1 MVTNR
6 IQDLSGKV
14 FHNHD
19 LVLWHSRADKRSLP
33 IPGVVIQQKEK
44 NVVIRARVEGIVKE
58 FEVSPDELVER

>member
-6 IQDLSGKV
+6 TQDLVGKV

-33 IPGVVIQQKEK
+33 IPGVVIQQKEQ